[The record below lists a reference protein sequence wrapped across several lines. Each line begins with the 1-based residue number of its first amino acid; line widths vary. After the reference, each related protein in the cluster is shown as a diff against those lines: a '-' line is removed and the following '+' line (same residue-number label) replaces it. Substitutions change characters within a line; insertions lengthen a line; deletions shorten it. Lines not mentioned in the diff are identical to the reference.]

1 MICKLSKN
9 KDKQHLDKPKISVY
23 TPNLKEHL
31 QRSFGI
37 LAGTTTSAAVVAFP
51 LSLIS
56 TFLVPLDLILHL
68 VTQSRVRGQ

>member
-51 LSLIS
+51 
-56 TFLVPLDLILHL
+56 H
-68 VTQSRVRGQ
+68 QSRFTQTFKRRLETN